1 MNQIAEDDN
10 TMRRYLLGQLPPH
23 EQGEIEE
30 RLFLDSEY
38 FQHLRM
44 AEDELIDDYVYEE
57 LSVEERERFDNYF
70 LATFGRPEALR
81 IARALKKYTSENPA
95 SMPSALTS
103 DKHLTTPS
111 KIAFLRSLRTRNPL
125 LGLSLAAAV
134 LLIILGGIWL
144 LIRATRPT
152 GNRQPLQAQQPQ
164 QQQQQEQG
172 AETNANRG
180 REPEQNDGQGNQNR
194 SVIATDGNNG
204 PARPSDR
211 TEQDRGPTP
220 PARKPPAQVYSFLLL
235 PVGPVREGGYVNKID
250 LPSDARAASLQIPLI
265 GDAKYISYQVT
276 LNRQDGSS
284 VQTWT
289 GLKPTTAE
297 SGEIVSVRVPAGL
310 LRQEKYEAKLSGV
323 MADGNVRVIGVYPFQ
338 VSRK

>member
-57 LSVEERERFDNYF
+57 LSADERERFDNYF

-95 SMPSALTS
+95 SMPSALT
-103 DKHLTTPS
+103 DDEDLTTPS
-111 KIAFLRSLRTRNPL
+111 KIAFLPSLRTRQPL
-125 LGLSLAAAV
+125 LWLSLAAAI
-134 LLIILGGIWL
+134 LLIILGGAWL
-144 LIRATRPT
+144 IIRVIRPP
-152 GNRQPLQAQQPQ
+152 GNRQPLQAQQPSP
-164 QQQQQEQG
+164 QQQEQS
-172 AETNANRG
+172 AETNANQG
-180 REPEQNDGQGNQNR
+180 REPEQNDWQGNQNG
-194 SVIATDGNNG
+194 SFIDTDGNNG
-204 PARPSDR
+204 PARLSDR
-211 TEQDRGPTP
+211 TEQGRGPTP

-265 GDAKYISYQVT
+265 EDAGYISYQVT

-284 VQTWT
+284 IQTWT

-323 MADGNVRVIGVYPFQ
+323 TADGNVRVIGVYPFQ
-338 VSRK
+338 VTRK